1 MLPSYRQRAAF
12 GSLEN
17 YMVDER
23 GACPLEWELPRTS
36 CDSDAIFRL
45 ETSTGKVTGYY
56 LPDGALASDKDI
68 LEDANRWAQSF
79 ANDVRTLHTQNH
91 DHNCSAT
98 CIKYAKEQQKD
109 PLASHKV
116 PPCRF
121 YFFHVVVIEVEE
133 EGRTV
138 TKRFLRR
145 GKELVDRAF
154 VATTNERNEFGRAV
168 VERTHPFTSSSSDL
182 TQAAGRSNADVQ
194 YVDRAVP
201 TDLQHVYGQGL
212 QGVDEEA
219 AIERQEIPAER
230 SRILSGVTIDTRA
243 KQTLMLSLKAAAKA
257 GFVTDFYM
265 TKYAAK
271 AQQVLSS
278 ALAPLIQGLRR
289 FELEEAEEGEKPER
303 ERAIAKLRR
312 LMFSAN
318 RCHWFSATE
327 LALYI
332 LTGGHCISTHQDQV
346 MFTARTHYMMQQCK
360 RTLNGETAAGAPYAH
375 GSSKEL
381 QADIFVCTKHREA
394 LDPSDPANSIENT
407 DCEKDRFGSLAN
419 FIAACGSVRSF
430 VERFATE
437 LLPELCG
444 RSQTGSLQRI

>member
-1 MLPSYRQRAAF
+1 
-12 GSLEN
+12 
-17 YMVDER
+17 MVDDR
-23 GACPLEWELPRTS
+23 GACSLEWELPSSS
-36 CDSDAIFRL
+36 CDPDAIFQL
-45 ETSTGKVTGYY
+45 ESSTGKVTGYY
-56 LPDGALASDKDI
+56 LPDNTLASQQDI
-68 LEDANRWAQSF
+68 LEDAKRWAQSF

-98 CIKYAKEQQKD
+98 CIKYAREQQKD

-145 GKELVDRAF
+145 GKELVDQAF

-182 TQAAGRSNADVQ
+182 TQAAGRCNADVQ
-194 YVDRAVP
+194 FVDRAVP

-212 QGVDEEA
+212 QGADEAA

-230 SRILSGVTIDTRA
+230 SRILSGVRIDTLE
-243 KQTLMLSLKAAAKA
+243 KKTLMLSLKAAAKA

-289 FELEEAEEGEKPER
+289 FELEETEEGEKPEQ

-332 LTGGHCISTHQDQV
+332 FSGGHCISTHQDQV

-360 RTLNGETAAGAPYAH
+360 RTLNGDSATGAPDAH

-381 QADIFVCTKHREA
+381 QADMFVCTEHAEA
-394 LDPSDPANSIENT
+394 SGFSDPADTIENN
-407 DCEKDRFGSLAN
+407 DCEFDRFGSLGS

-430 VERFATE
+430 VDRFATE

>member
-1 MLPSYRQRAAF
+1 
-12 GSLEN
+12 
-17 YMVDER
+17 MVDDR
-23 GACPLEWELPRTS
+23 GACPLEWELPRLK
-36 CDSDAIFRL
+36 DEPDAMFQL

-56 LPDGALASDKDI
+56 LPDGTLASEKDI

-121 YFFHVVVIEVEE
+121 YFFHIVEISVE
-133 EGRTV
+133 QDGRTV

-154 VATTNERNEFGRAV
+154 VATTNDRNEFGRAV
-168 VERTHPFTSSSSDL
+168 LERTHPFTSSSSDL
-182 TQAAGRSNADVQ
+182 TQAGIRCNSDVQ
-194 YVDRAVP
+194 IMDRAVP
-201 TDLQHVYGQGL
+201 TDLQQLYGEGL

-230 SRILSGVTIDTRA
+230 SRILTGVVIDTRA
-243 KQTLMLSLKAAAKA
+243 KKELMLALKAAAKA

-327 LALYI
+327 LTVYI
-332 LTGGHCISTHQDQV
+332 LTGGHCINTHQDQV
-346 MFTARTHYMMQQCK
+346 MFTARAHYMMQQCK
-360 RTLNGETAAGAPYAH
+360 RTLNGELAASAPCSH
-375 GSSKEL
+375 WSSKEL
-381 QADIFVCTKHREA
+381 QADIIVCTNHGEA
-394 LDPSDPANSIENT
+394 SEPPDAVDSIENA
-407 DCEKDRFGSLAN
+407 DCDFDRFGSLGR
-419 FIAACGSVRSF
+419 FVSACGNVRSF
-430 VERFATE
+430 VDRFATE

-444 RSQTGSLQRI
+444 KSQTGSLQRI